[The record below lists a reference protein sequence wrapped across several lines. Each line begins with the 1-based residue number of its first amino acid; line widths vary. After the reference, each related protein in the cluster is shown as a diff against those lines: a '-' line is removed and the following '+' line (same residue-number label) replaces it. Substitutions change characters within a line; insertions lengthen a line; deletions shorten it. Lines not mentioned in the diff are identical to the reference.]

1 MRLLIYILILC
12 LTVWAAFFLHNN
24 PENIGFV
31 YKDWVIDM
39 PIWLPVLAGITV
51 LFALTLLYTFLASIS
66 RTYRRMREWLVGS
79 SLRSVIRNANEA
91 RTALAE
97 GDWSHAES
105 KMIKAAKNSEIPLH
119 YYLDAARAAQELG
132 SLDRRD
138 SYLHQALLS
147 SPDAK
152 LVTFLT
158 QAELQFEQGQYEYCL
173 VTLQELKKLAP
184 TNKLVL
190 KLCASVFA
198 ATGAWGEMIELLPQ
212 LSKHSILP
220 AEDITALEIKT
231 YTYLLRLEAKKSG
244 KQGLVAC
251 WEDLPRHV
259 RTHVEIIESYAQLL
273 LTLGAES
280 EVEQLLRNQIKR
292 QWDVKLVKLY
302 GLTLSPEIG
311 KQISAAESWLKSH
324 QEEPALL
331 LALARLCIAN
341 KLWGKA
347 RNYLDASLSLEANPD
362 AYAELGRLLGFLGE
376 QQKAMD
382 CYKKGLMEFANVLPI
397 EHTPAR

>member
-12 LTVWAAFFLHNN
+12 LTVWAGFFLHNN
-24 PENIGFV
+24 TEIIDIV
-31 YKDWVIDM
+31 YKDNIFSM
-39 PIWLPVLAGITV
+39 PIWLPVLCGITAF
-51 LFALTLLYTFLASIS
+51 FALTLIYTFLASIS

-79 SLRSVIRNANEA
+79 SLRSIMRNANEA

-132 SLDRRD
+132 ALDRRD

-184 TNKLVL
+184 TNRLVL
-190 KLCASVFA
+190 RLCASVFA
-198 ATGAWGEMIELLPQ
+198 VTGAWSEMVELLPQ
-212 LSKHSILP
+212 LSKHTVLP
-220 AEDITALEIKT
+220 TEDITALEIKT
-231 YTYLLRLEAKKSG
+231 YTYMLRLEAKKSG
-244 KQGLVAC
+244 KQGLMQC
-251 WEDLPRHV
+251 WDDLPRHV
-259 RTHVEIIESYAQLL
+259 RTHAEIIESYAQLL
-273 LTLGAES
+273 LTVDAEA

-302 GLTLSPEIG
+302 GLTLSPELG
-311 KQISAAESWLKSH
+311 KQIAAAESWLKAH

-376 QQKAMD
+376 QQKAME
-382 CYKKGLMEFANVLPI
+382 CYKKGLMEFADVLPI
-397 EHTPAR
+397 EHTAK

>member
-24 PENIGFV
+24 TEIIELA
-31 YKDWVIDM
+31 YKDNIFAM
-39 PIWLPVLAGITV
+39 PIWLPVLGGITT
-51 LFALTLLYTFLASIS
+51 LFALTLIYTFLASIS

-105 KMIKAAKNSEIPLH
+105 KMVKAAKNSETPLH

-132 SLDRRD
+132 ALDRRD
-138 SYLHQALLS
+138 GYLHQALLS

-184 TNKLVL
+184 ANRIVL
-190 KLCASVFA
+190 RLCSNVFA
-198 ATGAWGEMIELLPQ
+198 ATGAWGEMVDLLPQ
-212 LSKHSILP
+212 LSKHTVLP

-231 YTYLLRLEAKKSG
+231 YTYMLRLEAKKSG
-244 KQGLVAC
+244 KQGLIEC
-251 WEDLPRHV
+251 WDGLPRHV
-259 RTHVEIIESYAQLL
+259 RSHVEIIESYAQLL
-273 LTLGAES
+273 LTVGAES
-280 EVEQLLRNQIKR
+280 EVEQLLRTQIKR
-292 QWDVKLVKLY
+292 QWDVKLVRLY
-302 GLTLSPEIG
+302 GLTLSPEVG
-311 KQISAAESWLKSH
+311 KQISAAESWLKAH
-324 QEEPALL
+324 QEEPVLL

-376 QQKAMD
+376 QQKAME
-382 CYKKGLMEFANVLPI
+382 CYKKGLMEFADVLPI
-397 EHTPAR
+397 EHSSK